1 MKKKVIITIMMVLIL
16 LLGVIVGCIYFN
28 KNNKRTDN
36 IIINENGVKYS
47 NNIIVM
53 FLNSDVN
60 KSTCEQ
66 IAKEIDGNIISF
78 DSISVRVQL
87 NGIKFT
93 SYDEILQYCQQL
105 KEQYEEVKLAM
116 PEMIDTTTVN

>member
-16 LLGVIVGCIYFN
+16 ILGVIVGCRYF
-28 KNNKRTDN
+28 NKRTDN
-36 IIINENGVKYS
+36 TIINENGVKYS

-53 FLNSDVN
+53 FLNSDVS

-66 IAKEIDGNIISF
+66 IAKEMDGNIISF
-78 DSISVRVQL
+78 NSISVRVQL
-87 NGIKFT
+87 NDIKFA
-93 SYDEILQYCQQL
+93 SYDEILQYCQQISS
-105 KEQYEEVKLAM
+105 QYEEVKYSM